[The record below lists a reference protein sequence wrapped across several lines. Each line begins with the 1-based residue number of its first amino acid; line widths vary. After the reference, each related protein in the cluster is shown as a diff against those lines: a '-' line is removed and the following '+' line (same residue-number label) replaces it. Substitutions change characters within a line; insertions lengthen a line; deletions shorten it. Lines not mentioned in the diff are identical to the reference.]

1 MQNAE
6 EEEQVR
12 KCRLDINKVHG
23 KKQGAPDSQIC
34 MQNAQEEQV
43 GKCRLGTSMKFMATN
58 K

>member
-1 MQNAE
+1 MQNAQ

-23 KKQGAPDSQIC
+23 KKQGAPDSQIS
-34 MQNAQEEQV
+34 MQDAQEEK